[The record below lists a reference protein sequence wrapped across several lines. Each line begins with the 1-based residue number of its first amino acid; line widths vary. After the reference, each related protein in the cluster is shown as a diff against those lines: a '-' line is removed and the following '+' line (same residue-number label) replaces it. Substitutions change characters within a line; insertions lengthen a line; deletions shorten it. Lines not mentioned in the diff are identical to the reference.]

1 MMNRFV
7 YCTRTL
13 IIVLLGTVAMVSSV
27 NAQSTIFVAADSPYT
42 TIQDALDVATNGDI
56 IEVHAGTYLSETPL
70 DITKSVSL
78 IGIGQPVIDA
88 EGEGTAVIISADD
101 VLFSGF
107 TIRNTG
113 QNNNHEDSG
122 IVIQADRVTVEDNRL
137 EDVLFGIY
145 FADANDGIARNNTI
159 LGYDLDLPRRGDG
172 IRIWFSTNVR
182 LENNHVSVTRDILI
196 WFADDVT
203 IIGNTFTDARY
214 GLHFMYSNSAYIENN
229 HFTYNSVGT
238 YLMYSTDLTVI
249 HNNLS
254 YNRGPSGYG
263 IALKDMDGV
272 IVRDN
277 WFVGNRVG
285 LYLDNSPAL
294 YEGTNEF
301 SSNAFVY
308 NDVGVTAHPNVE
320 RNIFTKNTFLEN
332 IQQTSVRGRGN
343 LQGNI
348 WTEDGLGNYWS
359 DYVGYDAD
367 DNQVG
372 DMPYRAEK
380 LFESLTD
387 STPELRFF
395 IYSPAE
401 QAINLAALAFP
412 SLRPEPKLID
422 TAPITQLQL
431 PNTDILEH
439 RQASTSLLIPSLM
452 LMLIACLP
460 FVLLIRRPFNS
471 QNNSRR
477 GNIS

>member
-1 MMNRFV
+1 MINRFA

-13 IIVLLGTVAMVSSV
+13 IIVLLGIVAMVSPIS
-27 NAQSTIFVAADSPYT
+27 AQSAIIVSADSEYK
-42 TIQDALDVATNGDI
+42 TIQDALEVATDGDI
-56 IEVHAGTYLSETPL
+56 IEVQAGTYFSETPL

-88 EGEGTAVIISADD
+88 QGEGTAVVISADD
-101 VLFSGF
+101 VLLSGF

-122 IVIQADRVTVEDNRL
+122 IVIQADRVTVEDNLL
-137 EDVLFGIY
+137 EQVLFGIY
-145 FADANDGIARNNTI
+145 FANANDGIARNNSI
-159 LGYDLDLPRRGDG
+159 IGYDLDLPRRGDG
-172 IRIWFSTNVR
+172 IRVWFSTNVL
-182 LENNHVSVTRDILI
+182 LENNYVSLTRDILI

-203 IIGNTFTDARY
+203 IIGNTFTNARY
-214 GLHFMYSNSAYIENN
+214 GLHFMYSNSAYLENN

-238 YLMYSTDLTVI
+238 YLMYSKDLRVI

-263 IALKDMDGV
+263 IALKDMDNV
-272 IVRDN
+272 IVSDN

-285 LYLDNSPAL
+285 VYLDNSPAL

-301 SSNAFVY
+301 SANAFAY
-308 NDVGVTAHPNVE
+308 NDIGVTAHPNVE

-348 WTEDGLGNYWS
+348 WTQEDVGNYWS

-367 DNQVG
+367 DDHKG

-380 LFESLTD
+380 LFENLAD
-387 STPELRFF
+387 NNPELRFF
-395 IYSPAE
+395 IFSPAE

-412 SLRPEPKLID
+412 SLRPDPKLID
-422 TAPITQLQL
+422 TAPLTQYQL
-431 PNTDILEH
+431 PDSDILE
-439 RQASTSLLIPSLM
+439 QTTSPKSSLLPSFL
-452 LMLIACLP
+452 LILIGCLP
-460 FVLLIRRPFNS
+460 FLLMIRRQPHS
-471 QNNSRR
+471 TS
-477 GNIS
+477 ISSEGETS

>member
-1 MMNRFV
+1 MMTCFTN
-7 YCTRTL
+7 CTRAL
-13 IIVLLGTVAMVSSV
+13 IIVLLGTVVMVSSV
-27 NAQSTIFVAADSPYT
+27 HAQSTIIVSTDSPYT
-42 TIQDALDVATNGDI
+42 TIQHALEVAADGDI
-56 IEVHAGTYLSETPL
+56 IEVHAGIYSAASPL
-70 DITKSVSL
+70 DVTKSVSL
-78 IGIGQPVIDA
+78 IGIGQPIIDA
-88 EGEGTAVIISADD
+88 GGQGTAVIISADD

-122 IVIQADRVTVEDNRL
+122 IVIQADRVTVEDNKL

-159 LGYDLDLPRRGDG
+159 QGYDLDLPRRGDG
-172 IRIWFSTNVR
+172 IRVWFSTNVT
-182 LENNHVSVTRDILI
+182 LENNHVSITRDILI

-229 HFTYNSVGT
+229 QFTYNSVGT

-263 IALKDMDGV
+263 IALKDMDNV
-272 IVRDN
+272 IVKDN

-294 YEGTNEF
+294 FEGTNEF
-301 SSNAFVY
+301 SANAFAY

-343 LQGNI
+343 LQGNV
-348 WTEDGLGNYWS
+348 WTQEDIGNYWS

-367 DNQVG
+367 DDHLG

-380 LFESLTD
+380 LFESLVD

-412 SLRPEPKLID
+412 SLRPEPRLID
-422 TAPITQLQL
+422 TAPITQFQL
-431 PNTDILEH
+431 PDAEILEH
-439 RQASTSLLIPSLM
+439 RQTSTSLLIPSLL
-452 LMLIACLP
+452 LMLIASLP
-460 FVLLIRRPFNS
+460 YMLLLRRPFISKDSN
-471 QNNSRR
+471 RR